1 MAQTPNTPE
10 KATETNAKVERESK
24 KTAAV
29 SEAKTTAKRVEKTE
43 VKSGVDAKS
52 ASAPKAKPQASKK
65 AAKMSKPAA
74 AKKKTAAA
82 KTSRKTKPAA
92 RKKTTA
98 PKLKPEEVTMPAS
111 NQNTANFEQITKQTY
126 QGFEQANEFSREL
139 FDAMVQSSN
148 IAATGYQDLMQAMMG
163 WSQESTEQTMAS
175 FKDLMSCRSLNEF
188 TEKQNKLAQSSLNH
202 TLNGAT
208 QISEKYIKI
217 CTDAAE
223 PLNKKITTVVE
234 KASKQRAA

>member
-1 MAQTPNTPE
+1 MAQ
-10 KATETNAKVERESK
+10 SK
-24 KTAAV
+24 KTTDSKPQAAQKPD
-29 SEAKTTAKRVEKTE
+29 EAQGQAKAQPNK
-43 VKSGVDAKS
+43 GAAAQP

-65 AAKMSKPAA
+65 AVKAKKPAV
-74 AKKKTAAA
+74 AKKKTA
-82 KTSRKTKPAA
+82 RKSPKKLKPAA
-92 RKKTTA
+92 RKTAA
-98 PKLKPEEVTMPAS
+98 PKPKPEEVTMPAS

-139 FDAMVQSSN
+139 FDAMVQSTN
-148 IAATGYQDLMQAMMG
+148 IAASGYQELLKSMMG

-217 CTDAAE
+217 CTEAAE